1 MRRLILFASIAAGLY
16 YLRSKGWGRPG
27 LKDRADLKAILEAL
41 DQIPDSANSQQKR
54 VLSYLPEITA
64 AAREFRIEHALIA
77 AIVDQE
83 SRGVWN
89 ARGRDDEYGLMQIL
103 CPTARM
109 MDYTADC
116 DGLLQPA
123 INVWYS
129 AKYLRY
135 QLDRYADQ
143 MMKVSWAVAA
153 YNAGTARR
161 VDNRFSNQRYVDSV
175 LQKRLPRYSYLIHQL
190 KMRGLVT

>member
-27 LKDRADLKAILEAL
+27 LKDRADIKAILDTL
-41 DQIPDSANSQQKR
+41 DQIPDSATSQEKR
-54 VLSYLPEITA
+54 VLSYLPEIA
-64 AAREFRIEHALIA
+64 AASKEHRIEKPLIA

-109 MDYTADC
+109 MKYTGDC

-123 INVWYS
+123 INIWYS
-129 AKYLRY
+129 TKYVRY

-143 MMKVSWAVAA
+143 MMKMSWAVAA
-153 YNAGTARR
+153 YNRGTARR
-161 VDNRFSNQRYVDSV
+161 VDNRFSNQRYVNAV
-175 LQKRLPRYSYLIHQL
+175 LQKRLPRYVYLIKNL
-190 KMRGLVT
+190 ERRGLA